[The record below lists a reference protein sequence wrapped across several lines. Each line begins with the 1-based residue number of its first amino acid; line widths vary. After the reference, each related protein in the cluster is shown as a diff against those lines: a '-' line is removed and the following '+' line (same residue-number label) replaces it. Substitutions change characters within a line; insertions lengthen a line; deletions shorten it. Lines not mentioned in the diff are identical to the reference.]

1 VTFRNPP
8 PLAIVRLPGRLVVR
22 ECLCENRRLSAF
34 EVVAM
39 LSDTHP
45 DAERVQIEQIRKT
58 TPREKMATFLRFN
71 RWITRLSREGI
82 ARAHPDWDERQVRL
96 MWMELAYGAELAA
109 EFAEHLERREPC
121 KSS

>member
-1 VTFRNPP
+1 M
-8 PLAIVRLPGRLVVR
+8 IDRLPGHLVVR

-45 DAERVQIEQIRKT
+45 DADRVQIEQIRKT

-71 RWITRLSREGI
+71 RWITRLSRGGSRGHI
-82 ARAHPDWDERQVRL
+82 PI
-96 MWMELAYGAELAA
+96 GTSGK
-109 EFAEHLERREPC
+109 C
-121 KSS
+121 G